1 MLFIIEVARL
11 IKCYTQATDN
21 ALDGI
26 SFNVKSGEFFALLG
40 PNGAGKTSTLSI
52 LTTTLSPTS
61 GRVLVAGGDVVKQ
74 PELVRRKVGIIFQN
88 RSLDEN
94 LTAEENIRLHAI
106 IYGMYSFR
114 PTFSTMPKAY
124 KDRVFDLATMLGIDS
139 EIFNP
144 IKSFSGGM
152 KHKLEII
159 RGLFHEPQ
167 ILFLDEPSAGLDP
180 ESRRSLWEYLKHVK
194 DNKGVT
200 IFLTTHYLEEAE
212 DADTICILNKGQ
224 IVSLGTPDH
233 VKSDLIDEYLII
245 DSEYRHELN
254 AELQTLGVPYTTTP
268 QFKIALSHL
277 NTHQILKA
285 IETPLTLVKTHS
297 PSLED
302 AYLQIVSSN

>member
-1 MLFIIEVARL
+1 MLNIIEVARL

-40 PNGAGKTSTLSI
+40 PNGAGKTTTLSI

-61 GRVLVAGGDVVKQ
+61 GKVLVAGGDVVKH
-74 PELVRRKVGIIFQN
+74 PEIVRRKVGIIFQN

-106 IYGMYSFR
+106 IYGMYAFR

-152 KHKLEII
+152 KRKLEII
-159 RGLFHEPQ
+159 RGLIHEPQ

-180 ESRRSLWEYLKHVK
+180 ESRRGLWEYLKHVK

-245 DSEYRHELN
+245 DSKYRHELTT
-254 AELQTLGVPYTTTP
+254 ELQVLGLTYTTTP
-268 QFKIALSHL
+268 QFKIALGHL

-302 AYLQIVSSN
+302 AYLKIVSSN

>member
-1 MLFIIEVARL
+1 MLNIIEVARL

-40 PNGAGKTSTLSI
+40 PNGAGKTTTLSI

-61 GRVLVAGGDVVKQ
+61 GKVLVAGGDVVKQ
-74 PELVRRKVGIIFQN
+74 PEIVRRKVGIIFQN

-106 IYGMYSFR
+106 IYGMYAFR

-152 KHKLEII
+152 KRKLEII
-159 RGLFHEPQ
+159 RGLIHEPQ

-180 ESRRSLWEYLKHVK
+180 ESRRGLWEYLKHVK

-233 VKSDLIDEYLII
+233 IKSDLIDEYLII
-245 DSEYRHELN
+245 DSKYRHELTT
-254 AELQTLGVPYTTTP
+254 ELQVLGLTYTTTP
-268 QFKIALSHL
+268 QFKIALGHL

-302 AYLQIVSSN
+302 AYLKIVSSN